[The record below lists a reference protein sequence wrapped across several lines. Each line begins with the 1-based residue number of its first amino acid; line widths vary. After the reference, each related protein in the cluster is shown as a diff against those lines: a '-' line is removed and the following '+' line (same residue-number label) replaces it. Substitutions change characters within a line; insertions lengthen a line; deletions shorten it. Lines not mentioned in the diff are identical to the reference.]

1 MFEARALSLLL
12 LIVLVTLTSI
22 RRVRDMEL
30 TQELVKKKI
39 ELLEQQKAKST
50 KLNELLD
57 APGGF
62 NEVSRKTC
70 NNLEAA
76 ITASKR
82 PGYFA
87 YYEQPQHVKNIL
99 RSGEV
104 QRLQE
109 QILHLQKQIDQ
120 LTEKIEKSAEGQD
133 VGYTDTTIT
142 SLKHWLATYGMPKQQ
157 STSDLFTVFTPDR
170 KVYGGTTHYS
180 AFRSQSSTMKKGRL
194 TK

>member
-1 MFEARALSLLL
+1 
-12 LIVLVTLTSI
+12 
-22 RRVRDMEL
+22 MEL

-70 NNLEAA
+70 KNLEAA

-87 YYEQPQHVKNIL
+87 YYEQPEHVKNVL

-109 QILHLQKQIDQ
+109 QILHLQKQIEQ

-133 VGYTDTTIT
+133 VGHTETTIT
-142 SLKHWLATYGMPKQQ
+142 SLKHWLAPTACRSSIQPPTCTPSSRQTGR
-157 STSDLFTVFTPDR
+157 STGAR
-170 KVYGGTTHYS
+170 RTTLPS
-180 AFRSQSSTMKKGRL
+180 AASL
-194 TK
+194 AL

>member
-1 MFEARALSLLL
+1 M
-12 LIVLVTLTSI
+12 V
-22 RRVRDMEL
+22 
-30 TQELVKKKI
+30 
-39 ELLEQQKAKST
+39 
-50 KLNELLD
+50 

-62 NEVSRKTC
+62 NEASRKTC
-70 NNLEAA
+70 KNLEAA

-87 YYEQPQHVKNIL
+87 YYEQPERLKNVL

-109 QILHLQKQIDQ
+109 QIIHLQKQIDQ

-133 VGYTDTTIT
+133 AVAHTGTTVT
-142 SLKHWLATYGMPKQQ
+142 SLKQWLATYGTPKQQ
-157 STSDLFTVFTPDR
+157 STSDLFTVFAPDK

>member
-1 MFEARALSLLL
+1 
-12 LIVLVTLTSI
+12 
-22 RRVRDMEL
+22 MEL
-30 TQELVKKKI
+30 THELVKKKV
-39 ELLEQQKAKST
+39 ELLEQQKAKAT

-62 NEVSRKTC
+62 NDASRKTC
-70 NNLEAA
+70 KNLEAA

-82 PGYFA
+82 PGYFP
-87 YYEQPQHVKNIL
+87 YYEQPEHLKNVM

-109 QILHLQKQIDQ
+109 QIVHLQKQIDH
-120 LTEKIEKSAEGQD
+120 LTEKIEKSTEGHE
-133 VGYTDTTIT
+133 GGHTGTTIT
-142 SLKHWLATYGMPKQQ
+142 SLKHWLATYGTPKQQ
-157 STSDLFTVFTPDR
+157 STSDLYTVFTPDR

-180 AFRSQSSTMKKGRL
+180 AFRSQASTMKKGRL

>member
-1 MFEARALSLLL
+1 
-12 LIVLVTLTSI
+12 
-22 RRVRDMEL
+22 MEL

-39 ELLEQQKAKST
+39 DLLEQQKAKST
-50 KLNELLD
+50 KLNDLFD

-62 NEVSRKTC
+62 NDVSRKTC
-70 NNLEAA
+70 KNLEAA

-82 PGYFA
+82 PGYFS
-87 YYEQPQHVKNIL
+87 YYEQPEHAKNAV

-109 QILHLQKQIDQ
+109 QILQLQKQIDQ
-120 LTEKIEKSAEGQD
+120 LTVKIEKSADGQD
-133 VGYTDTTIT
+133 MGHTETTIT

-157 STSDLFTVFTPDR
+157 SISDLYTVFTPDR
-170 KVYGGTTHYS
+170 KVYGGTAHYS

>member
-1 MFEARALSLLL
+1 
-12 LIVLVTLTSI
+12 
-22 RRVRDMEL
+22 MEV
-30 TQELVKKKI
+30 TQELVLKKV
-39 ELLEQQKAKST
+39 ELLEQQKAKAARI
-50 KLNELLD
+50 NELLD
-57 APGGF
+57 APGGL

-70 NNLEAA
+70 KNLEAA

-87 YYEQPQHVKNIL
+87 YYEQPEQVKIIM

-120 LTEKIEKSAEGQD
+120 LTEKIEKSAEGSQD
-133 VGYTDTTIT
+133 VGHAGTTIT
-142 SLKHWLATYGMPKQQ
+142 SLKHWLATYGAPKQ
-157 STSDLFTVFTPDR
+157 SASDLYTIFSPDK
-170 KVYGGTTHYS
+170 KVYGGTAHYS